1 MATRTKWGAKVSE
14 SKDLG
19 GNEAMALASARAL
32 TLPDGTRLSQ
42 FAPVILDLDGR
53 GIATTSVT
61 ASGVRYDL
69 DRDGLADRTSW
80 IGATEGF
87 LFLDRDKNGTVS
99 NAGEF
104 SFVGDLAGAASDLAG
119 LAAFDSNADSILS
132 AADTRFGEFRI
143 WQDTNSNGVAET
155 TEILTLAAAGVRSI
169 NLKATAN
176 TFAATP
182 GDVGIVAR
190 GSYTRTTGVVM
201 DLIDATLS
209 YISAPRD
216 GLPKL
221 AVFGQTFDRKAG
233 NYRLVAKDG
242 VLSLSG
248 RSIDKALVDSRAGG
262 LAGLTRLEFADQASG
277 FLRTLVLDLNGDGVT
292 LTAPNRSGIDFDIDG
307 DGIADR
313 TGWAAPR
320 DGFLVIDRNA
330 NGLIDDASEL
340 SLLAED
346 AAASSSLA
354 ALAKLDSNGDK
365 VIDAKDARFGEL
377 RVWVDAS
384 GDGVTNEG
392 ELKTLAELGIVSI
405 GLDEHFKNGSHKG
418 GRNVVA
424 GTAVFTRANGMTGT
438 AGDVALAFKAGLPP
452 AAVAQLD
459 QGEPTE
465 PTDDRAELAAF
476 LPELKTLATTDLR
489 LAGSFPAGLYG
500 SSAAQFASAIASFP
514 VQAGADGLS
523 LANSAGR
530 LAMSDTVFAAPEG
543 FGG

>member
-1 MATRTKWGAKVSE
+1 MRANRGAKVSE

-19 GNEAMALASARAL
+19 GIDAMALASAQAL

-42 FAPVILDLDGR
+42 FAPVILDLDGK

-69 DRDGLADRTSW
+69 DGDGLADKTSW

-87 LFLDRDKNGTVS
+87 LFLDRDKNGTVT

-104 SFVGDLAGAASDLAG
+104 SFTGDLSGAASDLAG
-119 LAAFDSNADSILS
+119 LAAFDSNADSVLS
-132 AADTRFGEFRI
+132 AADARFGEFRL
-143 WQDTNSNGVAET
+143 WQDTNGNGVAET
-155 TEILTLAAAGVRSI
+155 GEILTLAAAGVRSI

-176 TFAATP
+176 TAAALP
-182 GDVGIVAR
+182 GDVAIVAR

-201 DLIDATLS
+201 DLIDATLV
-209 YISAPRD
+209 YNSAPRD

-221 AVFGQTFDRKAG
+221 QVIAQAFDRKAK
-233 NYRLVAKDG
+233 NYRLSAKDG
-242 VLSLSG
+242 MISLSG
-248 RSIDKALVDSRAGG
+248 KGIDKSHADSRAGG
-262 LAGLTRLEFADQASG
+262 LAGLTRLDFSDQAGG

-292 LTAPNRSGIDFDIDG
+292 TIAPNRTGIDFDIDG

-313 TGWAAPR
+313 TGWAGSK

-330 NGLIDDASEL
+330 NGLIDDSSEL

-346 AAASSSLA
+346 PASASSLG

-377 RVWVDAS
+377 RVWIDAS
-384 GDGVTNEG
+384 GDGVTDQG

-405 GLDEHFKNGSHKG
+405 ALDEHFKNGSHKT
-418 GRNVVA
+418 GRNVLA

-438 AGDVALAFKAGLPP
+438 VGDVALAFKAGKPAETAVISDPSALGYESVDFSAALPG
-452 AAVAQLD
+452 L
-459 QGEPTE
+459 
-465 PTDDRAELAAF
+465 R
-476 LPELKTLATTDLR
+476 TLAFAAMPDGGLSV
-489 LAGSFPAGLYG
+489 AGTYG
-500 SSAAQFASAIASFP
+500 AAATQFASAIASFANEMG
-514 VQAGADGLS
+514 VDDLNI
-523 LANSAGR
+523 ANSVEG
-530 LAMSDTVFAAPEG
+530 LGLTNQVFATNGTFPG
-543 FGG
+543 F